1 MHFRYSPKSRRKFDA
16 LAFAALCQEPTFHGS
31 PGALRIRGSQTFRR

>member
-16 LAFAALCQEPTFHGS
+16 LAFAALCHKATCAVQQKVRLFDHLVGD
-31 PGALRIRGSQTFRR
+31 R